1 METNSFDLF
10 NWLCTILG
18 VPVAFGYTAI
28 RSLTAKLDNAHK
40 RVSDHELRV
49 AEKYVRVENFTRLET
64 RILAKLES
72 IEKKIDDKADK

>member
-10 NWLCTILG
+10 NWLWTILG

-28 RSLTAKLDNAHK
+28 RSLTSKLDSAHK

-49 AEKYVRVENFTRLET
+49 AEKYVRVENFTRLES
-64 RILAKLES
+64 RILAKLET